1 MKNSISLWGDLVA
14 RDLKGLYLS
23 NEVQNIIKASE
34 KNIINFEAPIE
45 NNYHPIH
52 KSGPNNTQAKEAPCW
67 AMSMGFNLFSF
78 ANNHSMDFGIDALQD
93 TISRFPKETIMGA
106 GTWNEAYSPKEIV
119 LENGKRI
126 GIISGTHKEFGTLD
140 DEICHTKAF
149 GTAWLFHSKITNA
162 IIRIRCE
169 VDYLYIYAHGGL
181 EFVEQP
187 LPEWRAAF
195 RHFIDIGCDGVI
207 CSHPHIPMGWETYKG
222 KPIFYSLGNFCFQ
235 KPGVP
240 KDKLKPH
247 WNDSL
252 CVTLKFD
259 KSLPS
264 WTIQP
269 IQYNIDTKEISLN
282 HGSDILEY
290 LAKINNTLSD
300 SDKYQQYIDN
310 AVISMLP
317 MYLSMLNVCKSNG
330 ILGGVK
336 QVLSFIIKRKE
347 IDLVH
352 TLNAI
357 QCESHR
363 WAIERAIRLKY
374 KIIL

>member
-14 RDLKGLYLS
+14 RDIKGLFL
-23 NEVQNIIKASE
+23 NDEVQSIIKTSE

-45 NNYHPIH
+45 NNFRPIH
-52 KSGPNNTQAKEAPCW
+52 KSGPNNTQSKDAPDW

-78 ANNHSMDFGIDALQD
+78 ANNHSMDFGVEALQD
-93 TISRFPKETIMGA
+93 TIRCFPKEMVMGA
-106 GTWNEAYSPKEIV
+106 GTWDEAYSPKVIV

-126 GIISGTHKEFGTLD
+126 GIITGTHKEFGTLD
-140 DEICHTKAF
+140 DEICDSKNT
-149 GTAWLFHSKITNA
+149 GTAWLFHSRITNT
-162 IIRIRCE
+162 IIKTRTE
-169 VDYLYIYAHGGL
+169 VDYLYIYAHGGV

-207 CSHPHIPMGWETYKG
+207 CSHPHIPMGWEIYKE
-222 KPIFYSLGNFCFQ
+222 KPIVYSLGNFCFQ
-235 KPGVP
+235 KPGIP
-240 KDKLKPH
+240 KEKLRPH

-252 CVTLKFD
+252 CITLNFD
-259 KSLPS
+259 TYLPS
-264 WTIQP
+264 WTIKP
-269 IQYNIDTKEISLN
+269 IRYDTDTKEISVN

-290 LAKINNTLSD
+290 YSKINKTLSD
-300 SDKYQQYIDN
+300 SEKYRQFIDN
-310 AVISMLP
+310 AVISLLP
-317 MYLSMLNVCKSNG
+317 MYFSMLNVYKSNG

-336 QVLSFIIKRKE
+336 QVLRYVIKRRKT
-347 IDLVH
+347 DLVH

-374 KIIL
+374 NIIM